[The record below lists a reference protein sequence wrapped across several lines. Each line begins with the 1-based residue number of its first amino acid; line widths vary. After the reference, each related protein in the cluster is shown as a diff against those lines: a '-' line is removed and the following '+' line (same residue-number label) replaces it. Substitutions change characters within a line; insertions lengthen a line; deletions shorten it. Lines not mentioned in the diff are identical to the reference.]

1 MFAISNTTNNAY
13 SLLCSLSTNM
23 HYMRLSVTTYIFLLA
38 GLQRNENLQQV
49 TEVFNVFS
57 TMYYLTSS
65 IQFPKAM
72 KANEHTTMAAIAPAL
87 SPLGP
92 PPPETRQKRNI

>member
-1 MFAISNTTNNAY
+1 MTEVLNAY
-13 SLLCSLSTNM
+13 P
-23 HYMRLSVTTYIFLLA
+23 
-38 GLQRNENLQQV
+38 
-49 TEVFNVFS
+49 

-72 KANEHTTMAAIAPAL
+72 KTNEHTTIAAIAPAL

-92 PPPETRQKRNI
+92 PPPEPTQERKKYVYFIISVVLSMY

>member
-1 MFAISNTTNNAY
+1 
-13 SLLCSLSTNM
+13 
-23 HYMRLSVTTYIFLLA
+23 MRIVTSD
-38 GLQRNENLQQV
+38 
-49 TEVFNVFS
+49 EVLDAFP

-72 KANEHTTMAAIAPAL
+72 KTNEHTTMAAIAPAL

-92 PPPETRQKRNI
+92 PPPETTQERKKYCILYNITQHSSAVYVLMVVVVCIP